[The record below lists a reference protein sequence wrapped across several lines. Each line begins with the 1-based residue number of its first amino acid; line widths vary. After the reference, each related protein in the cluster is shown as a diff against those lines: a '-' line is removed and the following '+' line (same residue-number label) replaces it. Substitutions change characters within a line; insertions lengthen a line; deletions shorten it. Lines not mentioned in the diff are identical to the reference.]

1 MIIQGSHAP
10 CPIPYHTFFPNRML
24 IGKLMY
30 PLRLSKT
37 YPQKSLSPPRF
48 PFWGTETFL
57 TVKECFFLPLRLSC
71 KESSTFLTKPLFP
84 QERED
89 VTALRCSEPLRSKV
103 GGPKRS
109 SPYCAGWDRQRNITT
124 YKRNMLEILLSYCC
138 DKF

>member
-37 YPQKSLSPPRF
+37 YPQKFLSPPRF

-71 KESSTFLTKPLFP
+71 KESSTFLTKPLFNSLYAPFGSPSSGGQKP

-89 VTALRCSEPLRSKV
+89 VAGYAIASARVLVSSAEPV
-103 GGPKRS
+103 P
-109 SPYCAGWDRQRNITT
+109 
-124 YKRNMLEILLSYCC
+124 
-138 DKF
+138 